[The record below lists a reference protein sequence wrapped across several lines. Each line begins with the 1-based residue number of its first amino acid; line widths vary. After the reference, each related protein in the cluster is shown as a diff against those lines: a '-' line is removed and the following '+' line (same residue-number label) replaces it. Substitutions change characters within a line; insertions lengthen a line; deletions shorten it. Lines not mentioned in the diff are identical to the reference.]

1 MTNHPAGEE
10 PIKVPR
16 FEESV
21 GFYTTKQR
29 SYNMSQIKGKNSKPE
44 LMLRKAL
51 WSKNLRFR
59 LHDKALPGKP
69 DIVIKKYRL
78 VFSMRS
84 SSGTV
89 TIGKRYK
96 HQIKSNKAFWIPKI
110 ERNMQKDRI
119 DHQGLRDMG
128 YTVFRF

>member
-1 MTNHPAGEE
+1 MANHPAGEE

-16 FEESV
+16 FGEAT

-51 WSKNLRFR
+51 WAKNLRFR
-59 LHDKALPGKP
+59 LHDKTLPGKP

-78 VFSMRS
+78 PIFID
-84 SSGTV
+84 GE
-89 TIGKRYK
+89 
-96 HQIKSNKAFWIPKI
+96 FW
-110 ERNMQKDRI
+110 
-119 DHQGLRDMG
+119 HG
-128 YTVFRF
+128 YN

>member
-1 MTNHPAGEE
+1 MANHPAGEE

-16 FEESV
+16 FGEAT

-51 WSKNLRFR
+51 WAKNLRFR
-59 LHDKALPGKP
+59 LHDKTLPGKP

-78 VFSMRS
+78 AIFID
-84 SSGTV
+84 GEFWHGYNWEK
-89 TIGKRYK
+89 II
-96 HQIKSNKAFWIPKI
+96 HPIKSNK
-110 ERNMQKDRI
+110 
-119 DHQGLRDMG
+119 LSG
-128 YTVFRF
+128 YPR